1 MSNPKLDHELR
12 VKAYGSS
19 SSYDYSD
26 YSTTVRIVDN
36 PIIRADGSTPKTA
49 SSTSGTSTIE
59 WSRISGVTSYTVKY
73 RRLKGSHSNT
83 HGWRANDFAILTRG
97 AETVTDSNPSSSAR
111 LKHTRNNLTIGEI
124 YAIQLNYEQNGQKV
138 FSARDMFVWPSKG
151 FPAKGSRVAT
161 YPYFAHW
168 PDKEYSYRICEETF
182 PQANRTKWVNLIN
195 HAFEQWETATDGLVT
210 VTRDTTACPV
220 RNSFIDIIRLWHG
233 LPRVKSHIN
242 DVYMVNDS
250 LLSTAQA
257 IYTDFI
263 GDVQGLCVFVTPSAC
278 AISKAYGP
286 LRDPKAS
293 NQLSNAEGSN
303 SAVDILF
310 RKSAFEIDDVNAPE
324 DQPRI
329 LNVLEVPDSVVF
341 NYCLTGNTIDRS
353 LQHFAYRTALHEAG
367 HALGTS
373 GAMIWEIVL
382 KDAQYRRAHP
392 SIPDAV
398 MNYDA
403 KMAENY
409 NPNFVNSMGEKVGKW
424 LRYEPDCSPHPFD
437 ILAIYALYQHVE
449 DSDDDD

>member
-19 SSYDYSD
+19 SSYANSD

-36 PIIRADGSTPKTA
+36 PIIRADGTTPKTA

-73 RRLKGSHSNT
+73 RRLKGIHYNT
-83 HGWRANDFAILTRG
+83 HGWRPNDFAVLTRDG
-97 AETVTDSNPSSSAR
+97 DTVTDSTPSSSAR

-195 HAFEQWETATDGLVT
+195 HAFEQWETATDGLIT
-210 VTRDTTACPV
+210 VTRDTTACPITNVPFSIPASAPLNMIVLEFPLPSV
-220 RNSFIDIIRLWHG
+220 RLS
-233 LPRVKSHIN
+233 IN
-242 DVYMVNDS
+242 DVYMVDDAGVS
-250 LLSTAQA
+250 GL
-257 IYTDFI
+257 YTSPQFANFI
-263 GDVQGLCVFVTPSAC
+263 GDIQGLCVFFTPSAC
-278 AISKAYGP
+278 TISKAYGESAQ
-286 LRDPKAS
+286 AS
-293 NQLSNAEGSN
+293 TSLDNMAGSTDG
-303 SAVDILF
+303 VDILF
-310 RKSAFEIDDVNAPE
+310 RKSRFGDPRMPQSIIFNKCFPRSSDRHGNKID
-324 DQPRI
+324 
-329 LNVLEVPDSVVF
+329 
-341 NYCLTGNTIDRS
+341 G
-353 LQHFAYRTALHEAG
+353 HFAYTTALHEAG

-382 KDAQYRRAHP
+382 EDAQYRRAHP

-398 MNYDA
+398 MNYDTRFP
-403 KMAENY
+403 ENY
-409 NPNFVNSMGEKVGKW
+409 DPNHVNDDGTRGKV
-424 LRYEPDCSPHPFD
+424 LRPEANCSPNPFD
-437 ILAIYALYQHVE
+437 ILAIYALYQTV
-449 DSDDDD
+449 DD